1 LLDGDHGQCGVQMIE
16 DNTSPFEKHHWKIIC
31 GKVSEICLNIFPFIK
46 DKKVK
51 SALLSDLFESQSEIY
66 FNSIG
71 IKTTSCKND
80 REPDLFFNELGIPC
94 EIKVNGVDSNQVKK
108 CTWLG
113 GQYSKRSSDF
123 IFINWY
129 YRNSSNTLFGV
140 EQKYISFCLTSCY
153 VKKEFWKAS
162 TSTEYNGVFFTSD
175 VLCSQEHKSLIGS
188 CTSEGLI
195 LEKFYE

>member
-1 LLDGDHGQCGVQMIE
+1 MMIE
-16 DNTSPFEKHHWKIIC
+16 KNSPFENEHWRIIC
-31 GKVSEICLNIFPFIK
+31 DEVSKICLGIFPYVK

-71 IKTTSCKND
+71 IKTVSCKND
-80 REPDLFFNELGIPC
+80 REPDLFFTDFEMPC
-94 EIKVNGVDSNQVKK
+94 EIKVNGVNSNQVKK
-108 CTWLG
+108 STWLG

-123 IFINWY
+123 IFINWHY
-129 YRNSSNTLFGV
+129 NDQTNTLFGI
-140 EQKYISFCLTSCY
+140 EPKYISFCLTSCY

-175 VLCSQEHKSLIGS
+175 VLYSQEHKSLIGN
-188 CTSEGLI
+188 CTQEGLF
-195 LEKFYE
+195 LEKFYERSI